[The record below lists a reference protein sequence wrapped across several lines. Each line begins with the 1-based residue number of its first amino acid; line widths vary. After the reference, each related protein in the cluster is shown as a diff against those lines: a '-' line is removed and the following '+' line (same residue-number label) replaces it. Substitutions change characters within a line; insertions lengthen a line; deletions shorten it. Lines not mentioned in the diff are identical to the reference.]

1 MTANNA
7 LPRITGVILAGGQGS
22 RMGGQDKGLLEF
34 QGRPLVEHLL
44 AALQPQVASILISAN
59 RNQER
64 YQRYQ
69 HPVVSDALGGFQ
81 GPLAGFATAMQTV
94 NTPYILTV
102 PCDVPTIAP
111 DMAARLW
118 AALQRDAAE
127 LAVAYDG
134 ERLQPV
140 HALIAVKL
148 LPSLQTFLAKGD
160 RKIDLWYA
168 QHRTAIVDFSDCR
181 PMFRNI
187 NTPQQQAE
195 LEQAGQS
202 SAHHLPVL
210 GVCAWSGTGKTTLLT
225 ALIPRLKAAGLRV
238 TVIKHGHH
246 HIELDSPGKDTYR
259 FREAGADQVVL
270 ASRKRMAIMQECKT
284 QREPELADVLR
295 FVNPDCAD
303 LVLVEGFK
311 HTAMPKIEVHRPS
324 VGKPLLYPDDNSVIA
339 LATDDMTL
347 TVPAHVSKL
356 DLNQPDSIAAFI
368 LQWHTRFHLKMCPI
382 SDSFWE
388 FSL

>member
-1 MTANNA
+1 MTDSNANT
-7 LPRITGVILAGGQGS
+7 RITGVILAGGQGS

-44 AALQPQVASILISAN
+44 AALQPQVDAILISAN

-69 HPVVSDALGGFQ
+69 YPVVSDELGGFQ
-81 GPLAGFATAMQTV
+81 GPLAGFATAMQTA

-102 PCDVPTIAP
+102 PCDAPKIAP
-111 DMAARLW
+111 DMATRLW
-118 AALQRDAAE
+118 AALQRESAE

-140 HALIAVKL
+140 HALIPVSL
-148 LPSLQTFLAKGD
+148 LSSLQTFLANGD

-181 PMFRNI
+181 SMFRNI
-187 NTPQQQAE
+187 NTPQQQAD
-195 LEQAGQS
+195 LEKSGKD
-202 SAHHLPVL
+202 SADDLPVL

-225 ALIPRLKAAGLRV
+225 ELIPRLKATGLRV

-246 HIELDSPGKDTYR
+246 NIELDSPGKDTYR
-259 FREAGADQVVL
+259 FREAGAAQVVL

-295 FVNPDCAD
+295 FINRDCAD

-311 HTAMPKIEVHRPS
+311 HTTMPKIEVHRPS
-324 VGKPLLYPDDNSVIA
+324 VGKPLLYPDDSSVIA
-339 LATDDMTL
+339 LVTDDMTL
-347 TVPAHVSKL
+347 EVPAHISKL
-356 DLNQPDSIAAFI
+356 DLNLPDSIADFI
-368 LQWHTRFHLKMCPI
+368 LQWLKRLPK
-382 SDSFWE
+382 
-388 FSL
+388 